1 MANGYYLFSA
11 SVTNSSNQSAI
22 AMAAY
27 RSGDKLYSFKDGET
41 KSYKKREVEPE
52 SFILK
57 PDNAPDWTLERERL
71 WNEVEAFENRD
82 NAQIS
87 RNVLIA
93 LPNDMTHE
101 QQRKV
106 TEGYVQNNFVD
117 DGMVADV
124 SIHRDDTN
132 NPHAHIMLTVRPF
145 DEHGNWER
153 RKSKRVPVLDDY
165 GKQVYNDKGWKVTR
179 SIKLKDWDRRDKL
192 HEWRE
197 NWSVIL
203 NEKSRE
209 YGLDKT
215 YSEKSF
221 EDQGRLEN
229 AEIRLT
235 RQEYQFEKRKK
246 EKAIKEG
253 IAYQPTTY
261 YAKRNEEIK
270 EYNKK
275 LSHVMHLQD
284 YKTNRNFKAVFDNI
298 RKNQPYDQERI
309 EATKKMVDR
318 AKGYVNY
325 SIAKDL
331 YYDFHSETSKW
342 KLKLKRDATALNS
355 KKEFYNHLI
364 EEYAKNKESVLKY
377 GYSIDGFKKEVA
389 KNLEQEVKNQHI
401 ELKQEIDKFNEL
413 KHAAHVSFSFQKD
426 ILQHEFY
433 AIYGN
438 SEHSFTDDEKNF
450 AVQLVKDYQICLP
463 EDKIKEEYLKSFEKD
478 DEYKYVPAWKQAKDT
493 IVSLNIYNRT
503 LNKLKNVNFDNLTAE
518 DRKDTV
524 IQYRTVTNLKAVYM
538 DILSN
543 LEPLIDEELKIA
555 FKDLPHDD
563 ILDKTSVE
571 VKSALIEKY
580 HSLSVEQQ
588 STVTFNELVKATVK
602 EKVSQYEQ
610 GTQKV
615 NELGRNHQHKDAYHD
630 VAKQYKR
637 IVDGLIHTFE
647 EIARGNQTDRLSKNK
662 DSTKTYR
669 RKGTDG
675 REL

>member
-1 MANGYYLFSA
+1 
-11 SVTNSSNQSAI
+11 
-22 AMAAY
+22 MAAY

-87 RNVLIA
+87 RNILIA

-101 QQRKV
+101 QQRET
-106 TEGYVQNNFVD
+106 TEKYIQNNFVD

-132 NPHAHIMLTVRPF
+132 NPHAHIMLTVRAF

-153 RKSKRVPVLDDY
+153 RKSKRVPVLDY
-165 GKQVYNDKGWKVTR
+165 HGNQVYNDKGWKVTR
-179 SIKLKDWDRRDKL
+179 SIKLNDWDHRDKL
-192 HEWRE
+192 NKWRE
-197 NWSVIL
+197 NWSAIL

-209 YGLDKT
+209 YGLGKI

-221 EDQGRLEN
+221 EDQGRLEK

-235 RQEYQFEKRKK
+235 RQEYQFEKRRK

-270 EYNKK
+270 EHNQR
-275 LSHVMHLQD
+275 LSHVIHLQD
-284 YKTNRNFKAVFDNI
+284 YKTNRNFKAIFDNI
-298 RKNQPYDQERI
+298 RKNQPYNQERI
-309 EATKKMVDR
+309 EATRKMVDR
-318 AKGYVNY
+318 TKGYVNY

-331 YYDFHSETSKW
+331 YNDFHGETSKW

-389 KNLEQEVKNQHI
+389 KDLDQEIKNQHI
-401 ELKQEIDKFNEL
+401 ELEQEINKFNEL

-438 SEHSFTDDEKNF
+438 GEQSFTDEEKNF
-450 AVQLVKDYQICLP
+450 AIQLMKNYQVCLP
-463 EDKIKEEYLKSFEKD
+463 EDKIKDEYLKSIDSK
-478 DEYKYVPAWKQAKDT
+478 KYVSAWKQAKDT
-493 IVSLNIYNRT
+493 IVSLNIYNRI
-503 LNKLKNVNFDNLTAE
+503 LNKLENINIDNLTAKN
-518 DRKDTV
+518 RKDNE
-524 IQYRTVTNLKAVYM
+524 IKHRTFTNLKSMYT

-543 LEPLIDEELKIA
+543 LDPLIDEELKMT
-555 FKDLPHDD
+555 FSDTPYDEV
-563 ILDKTSVE
+563 LDNTNVE
-571 VKSALIEKY
+571 VKSALLEKY
-580 HSLSVEQQ
+580 HGLSVEQQ
-588 STVTFNELVKATVK
+588 NNFTFNELIKATVK
-602 EKVSQYEQ
+602 EKTSQNKQ
-610 GTQKV
+610 VMQQM
-615 NELGRNHQHKDAYHD
+615 NELGHDYQHKDAYND
-630 VAKQYKR
+630 IAKQYSR
-637 IVDGLIHTFE
+637 IVDGLIHMFE
-647 EIARGNQTDRLSKNK
+647 EITIVNQTDRLSKNR

>member
-1 MANGYYLFSA
+1 MNGYYLFSA
-11 SVTNSSNQSAI
+11 NVTNSSTQSAI

-27 RSGDKLYSFKDGET
+27 RSGNKLYSFKDGET

-87 RNVLIA
+87 RNILIA

-101 QQRKV
+101 QQRE
-106 TEGYVQNNFVD
+106 TAEEYVQNNFVD

-124 SIHRDDTN
+124 SIHRDDIN
-132 NPHAHIMLTVRPF
+132 NPHAHIMLTVRAF

-153 RKSKRVPVLDDY
+153 RKSKRVPVLDY
-165 GKQVYNDKGWKVTR
+165 HGNQVYNDKGWKVTR
-179 SIKLKDWDRRDKL
+179 SIKLNDWDRRDKL
-192 HEWRE
+192 NEWRE
-197 NWSVIL
+197 NWSGIL
-203 NEKSRE
+203 NKKSRE

-221 EDQGRLEN
+221 EDQGRLEK

-235 RQEYQFEKRKK
+235 RQEYQFEKRRK

-270 EYNKK
+270 EHNKK
-275 LSHVMHLQD
+275 LSHVIHLQD
-284 YKTNRNFKAVFDNI
+284 YKTTNRNFKAVFDNI
-298 RKNQPYDQERI
+298 RKDQPYNQERI
-309 EATKKMVDR
+309 EATRKMVDR

-325 SIAKDL
+325 FIAKDL
-331 YYDFHSETSKW
+331 YNDFHGETSKW
-342 KLKLKRDATALNS
+342 ELKLKRDATALNS

-364 EEYAKNKESVLKY
+364 EEYAKNKENVLKY

-389 KNLEQEVKNQHI
+389 EDLNQEVKNQHI
-401 ELKQEIDKFNEL
+401 ELEQEINKYNEL

-438 SEHSFTDDEKNF
+438 GEQSFTDEEKNF
-450 AVQLVKDYQICLP
+450 AIQLMKDYQICLP
-463 EDKIKEEYLKSFEKD
+463 EDKIKNEYLKFIEKD
-478 DEYKYVPAWKQAKDT
+478 YEYKYVPAWKQAKD
-493 IVSLNIYNRT
+493 IILSLNIYNRT
-503 LNKLKNVNFDNLTAE
+503 LNKLKYINLDNLTVE
-518 DRKDTV
+518 DRKDTA
-524 IQYRTVTNLKAVYM
+524 IQYRTLTNFKTVYT

-543 LEPLIDEELKIA
+543 LETLIDEELKIA
-555 FKDLPHDD
+555 FKELPHDD
-563 ILDKTSVE
+563 ILGDTSVE
-571 VKSALIEKY
+571 VKSALLEKY
-580 HSLSVEQQ
+580 HGLSVGQQ
-588 STVTFNELVKATVK
+588 SIVTFNELIKVTVK

-610 GTQKV
+610 ITQQMH
-615 NELGRNHQHKDAYHD
+615 ELGHNHQHKDAYHD
-630 VAKQYKR
+630 VAKQYSR
-637 IVDGLIHTFE
+637 IIDGLIHMFE
-647 EIARGNQTDRLSKNK
+647 EITRANQNDRLSKNR
-662 DSTKTYR
+662 DSTTTYR